1 MPRSIDSDGFR
12 AALATNADPSA
23 MREKIV
29 SLIPMGRLGK
39 PEDIADA
46 AAFLAS
52 DWASFITG
60 QILIIDGGRAYT

>member
-1 MPRSIDSDGFR
+1 
-12 AALATNADPSA
+12 

-29 SLIPMGRLGK
+29 SLIPMQRLGR

-60 QILIIDGGRAYT
+60 QILIIDGGRTYT